1 VAGQSYVLGGD
12 LVVAI
17 DGAPVSTIAGLR
29 AELMKR
35 EPGDTVTLD
44 VMRDGTTKTVRVE
57 LGRQPA
63 SFGG

>member
-1 VAGQSYVLGGD
+1 
-12 LVVAI
+12 
-17 DGAPVSTIAGLR
+17 
-29 AELMKR
+29 MKR

-44 VMRDGTTKTVRVE
+44 VVRDGATKTIRVE